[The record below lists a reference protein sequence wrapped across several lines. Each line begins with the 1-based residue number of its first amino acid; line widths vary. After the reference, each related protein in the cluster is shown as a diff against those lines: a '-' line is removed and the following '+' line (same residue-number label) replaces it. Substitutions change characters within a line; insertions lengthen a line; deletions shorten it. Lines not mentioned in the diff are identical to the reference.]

1 MRAREFN
8 RKYPVGT
15 HFIYQ
20 PCAALRGG
28 AVIKTKDV
36 ARDLK
41 TSTIVE
47 ISVKP
52 YYANIKSLTP
62 AG

>member
-1 MRAREFN
+1 MRAKEFN

-28 AVIKTKDV
+28 PVVKTRDV
-36 ARDLK
+36 ARDL
-41 TSTIVE
+41 TSSTIVE
-47 ISVKP
+47 ISAEP